1 MSLLERGDALPNLA
15 ITPGDYLERYL
26 VGYQETDFAARVPHY
41 RLYAAAPGIL
51 PSATLVHP
59 CTSQDPVAARDFVGA
74 HFEQLLRDRTDLYV
88 EIRDNVLL
96 AFRPN
101 QEFESPEAIASL
113 LAFGDAAC
121 HALKPVAAP

>member
-1 MSLLERGDALPNLA
+1 M

-26 VGYQETDFAARVPHY
+26 VGYQETDFAAHVPHY
-41 RLYAAAPGIL
+41 RLYA
-51 PSATLVHP
+51 
-59 CTSQDPVAARDFVGA
+59 QDPVAARDFVGA

-113 LAFGDAAC
+113 LDFVDAAC